1 MKKIFYLF
9 ATMFVLNCT
18 LLTITIILHFILTF
32 DKIISV
38 FSNLLTISFL
48 VYLVYLSY
56 IYRSVFLQN
65 IFLKNK
71 CLNVTFGIS
80 LVVCFL
86 SGVSLFYF
94 NNVHEQESASTIMN
108 VILFLSFLFLNAID
122 LFGYAYLI
130 YTITRKKIESSVSTR
145 NKTINILTLLFI
157 ILYVLNKVILIV
169 FFEVGTDSAAASPSK
184 SRIAFVLFIIFIYVD
199 YVILIS
205 FTAVKLYQYFDKR
218 IGKTTTHEKSSG
230 EKTTPKSNHNSK
242 NDTHSKETDSKPS
255 KSEQSDED
263 EGPAIKTSTE
273 EDDKKE
279 KEIDNSDEKEKEE
292 EKEKENEV

>member
-1 MKKIFYLF
+1 
-9 ATMFVLNCT
+9 
-18 LLTITIILHFILTF
+18 
-32 DKIISV
+32 
-38 FSNLLTISFL
+38 
-48 VYLVYLSY
+48 
-56 IYRSVFLQN
+56 
-65 IFLKNK
+65 
-71 CLNVTFGIS
+71 
-80 LVVCFL
+80 VVCFL

-255 KSEQSDED
+255 KSAEQSDED
-263 EGPAIKTSTE
+263 EGPAIAIKTSE
-273 EDDKKE
+273 EDEIGNE
-279 KEIDNSDEKEKEE
+279 KEKEKEE
-292 EKEKENEV
+292 KEKEDEKEENEKDV

>member
-80 LVVCFL
+80 LVICFL
-86 SGVSLFYF
+86 SGVSLFLF
-94 NNVHEQESASTIMN
+94 QQCARAGISIHNHERYPIPFVFIFKCN
-108 VILFLSFLFLNAID
+108 WSFWICLPHLHH
-122 LFGYAYLI
+122 
-130 YTITRKKIESSVSTR
+130 
-145 NKTINILTLLFI
+145 
-157 ILYVLNKVILIV
+157 
-169 FFEVGTDSAAASPSK
+169 
-184 SRIAFVLFIIFIYVD
+184 
-199 YVILIS
+199 
-205 FTAVKLYQYFDKR
+205 
-218 IGKTTTHEKSSG
+218 HEK
-230 EKTTPKSNHNSK
+230 
-242 NDTHSKETDSKPS
+242 
-255 KSEQSDED
+255 ED
-263 EGPAIKTSTE
+263 WI
-273 EDDKKE
+273 
-279 KEIDNSDEKEKEE
+279 IR
-292 EKEKENEV
+292 